1 MSDEDNHNGYNQHI
15 KSRKH
20 FVIGGCDE
28 DNIRTLLYKMKMT
41 IKSDLYVMKWSLHRK
56 KIMRSTVLNACR
68 AKKIEYRVL

>member
-56 KIMRSTVLNACR
+56 K
-68 AKKIEYRVL
+68 